1 VQTRFRAFVGEK
13 LLCYYLSRKGW
24 LARGIAVTLGVFVMG
39 VLGITEP
46 AIADPSK
53 PLPNIVVILADDLGY
68 GDVSSYNPTRGKIPT
83 PHIDRIA
90 AGGMRFLDAHSSSG
104 CCSPTR
110 YALLTGRYHWRTRLQ
125 GGIVGVWEKP
135 LIAKDRLTIAGLAK
149 QHGYATACVGKW
161 HLGWDW
167 SISQQERESIKNF
180 GGQAGGGGKVKT
192 EATKEQVEVWKEIF
206 ARTIQGGPT
215 TRGFDTYFGT
225 DVPNWPPYCFIEND
239 RCVGIPS
246 ELLPASALKKNQAS
260 LQGPALP
267 QWDLEAILPAL
278 ADRACSVIKEH
289 AHAEKPFLLYLP
301 LTSPHTPIAVS
312 KEWQGKSSIAHPYAD
327 FVMQTDSVVG
337 RVLDAIDEAKVA
349 DNTIVIFTSDNG
361 CASYIG
367 VKELEAKGH
376 FPSGPLHGYK
386 ADAWEGGHRVPFIV
400 RWPQK
405 VAPNTACQQTICS
418 VDLMATIS
426 EILGTKLP
434 DDAGEDSVSLLP
446 LLRGEEQPIHEAVI
460 HQSCPGVLAIRSGPW
475 KLIFGPGTGKVD
487 DSKRLLYNIAND
499 LGETKDLSKDHP
511 EKVTELTDLMRR
523 LITQGRSTP
532 GEKQANDVKVKFAQ

>member
-1 VQTRFRAFVGEK
+1 MSNSQLWSCWCGRIRAIMICLWV
-13 LLCYYLSRKGW
+13 
-24 LARGIAVTLGVFVMG
+24 IAF
-39 VLGITEP
+39 I
-46 AIADPSK
+46 AIAGYAKAVPPK
-53 PLPNIVVILADDLGY
+53 ALPNIVVILADDLGY

-83 PHIDRIA
+83 PQIDRIA
-90 AGGMRFLDAHSSSG
+90 SGGMRFLDAHSASG

-110 YALLTGRYHWRTRLQ
+110 YSLLTGRYHWRTRLQ

-135 LIAKDRLTIAGLAK
+135 LIAKERLTIAGLAK

-167 SISQQERESIKNF
+167 SISEQERQSLKNF

-206 ARTIQGGPT
+206 SRTIQGGPT
-215 TRGFDTYFGT
+215 SRGFDTYFGT

-246 ELLPASALKKNQAS
+246 VLLPASALKKNQAS

-267 QWDLEAILPAL
+267 QWELDAILPAL
-278 ADRACSVIKEH
+278 ADRACSVIKQQ
-289 AHAEKPFLLYLP
+289 AQTQKPFLLYLP

-312 KEWQGKSSIAHPYAD
+312 KEWQGKSSIEHPYAD
-327 FVMQTDSVVG
+327 FVMQTDAVVG
-337 RVLDAIDEAKVA
+337 RILDAIEEAKVA
-349 DNTIVIFTSDNG
+349 DNTMVIFTSDNG

-400 RWPQK
+400 RWPNN
-405 VAPNTACQQTICS
+405 VAPNTTCQQTICS
-418 VDLMATIS
+418 VDLMATIA
-426 EILGTKLP
+426 EVLGVKLP

-446 LLRGEEQPIHEAVI
+446 LLRGEDRPIHEAVV

-487 DSKRLLYNIAND
+487 NSKRLLYNLADD
-499 LGETKDLSKDHP
+499 LGESKDLSMEHP
-511 EKVTELTDLMRR
+511 EKVNELTNLMRR
-523 LITQGRSTP
+523 LIVQGRSTP
-532 GEKQANDVKVKFAQ
+532 GEKQANDVRVRFDPGNPR